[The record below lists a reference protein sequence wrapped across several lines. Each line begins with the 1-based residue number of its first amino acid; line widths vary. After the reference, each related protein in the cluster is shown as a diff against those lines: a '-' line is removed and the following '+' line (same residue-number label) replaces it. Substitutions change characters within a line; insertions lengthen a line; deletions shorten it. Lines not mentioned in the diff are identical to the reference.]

1 MNVTRTWRLMAA
13 FALAVPLHGLAQEEA
28 GGKPAPSNV
37 RGKEYPM
44 IHPDRRVTFRV
55 TAPEAQKVAVAGH
68 AADSG
73 MNGNTPYDMKKRADG
88 IWEVTTGP
96 VRPGFHYYE
105 LIIDGHRSTDPAS
118 QTYFGWAQQTSGL
131 EVPDPELD
139 FYEAKDVP
147 HGEVRVRWYR
157 SKTTG
162 QYRQAYMY
170 TPPGTTATRS
180 FAIRCS
186 ICSTARE
193 KTQTSWTR
201 QGKVNLIMDNL
212 IAERKALPMLVV
224 MEQGYAVKAGD
235 TAPAQAGNAA
245 FGELVINDLVPMI
258 DSTYRTLDDR
268 HSRAIAGLSM
278 GAGQAMQIGLANLDR
293 FASIGIVQRRQ
304 PQLRREDIVRR
315 GVRRLEDGERKA
327 RPPLDRLWDRGP
339 RLCGR
344 TSLHQALDAAGVRHS
359 WFEGPGS
366 HEWQVWRK
374 HLQDFAP
381 TPVSRRRREEDAV
394 NRECRDLSSRLTCGD
409 NSLRMQQR
417 APLVAQTF
425 RSAFGARAGLK
436 ACATYATEAN
446 SGLVT
451 RTC

>member
-1 MNVTRTWRLMAA
+1 MNVTRTWRPMAA
-13 FALAVPLHGLAQEEA
+13 FVFVFVFVFILAVPPYGLAQEEA
-28 GGKPAPSNV
+28 AGKPAPSNV
-37 RGKEYPM
+37 RGKEFPK

-55 TAPEAQKVAVAGH
+55 TAPEAQKVAVVGH

-73 MNGNTPYDMKKRADG
+73 MNGNTPYEMKKRADG
-88 IWEVTTGP
+88 TWEVTTEP

-105 LIIDGHRSTDPAS
+105 LVIDGHRTTDPAS

-139 FYEAKDVP
+139 FYDAKDVP

-162 QYRQAYMY
+162 EYRQAYVY
-170 TPPGTTATRS
+170 TPPGYDSNPKLRYPVLYLQHGS
-180 FAIRCS
+180 G
-186 ICSTARE
+186 E
-193 KTQTSWTR
+193 DQTSWTR

-224 MEQGYAVKAGD
+224 MEQGYAVKAGQG
-235 TAPAQAGNAA
+235 AAGPAGNTA
-245 FGELVINDLVPMI
+245 FGELVISDLVPMI

-268 HSRAIAGLSM
+268 HQRAIAGLSM

-293 FASIGIVQRRQ
+293 FAGIGSFSGGGRAF
-304 PQLRREDIVRR
+304 DAKTSY
-315 GVRRLEDGERKA
+315 GGAFADSATANKK
-327 RPPLDRLWDRGP
+327 LDLLWIGCGTGDRGYP
-339 RLCGR
+339 GA

-381 TPVSRRRREEDAV
+381 
-394 NRECRDLSSRLTCGD
+394 RL
-409 NSLRMQQR
+409 
-417 APLVAQTF
+417 F
-425 RSAFGARAGLK
+425 RGSAGKKTL
-436 ACATYATEAN
+436 
-446 SGLVT
+446 
-451 RTC
+451 